1 MGTVIKITAIKASA
15 MRVHF
20 TAFIWFTPFEKKAQ
34 RGGESIQLQVFLI
47 GSDWPQVGIGGYCP
61 EILSLPDTDSFP
73 VDKDEDEGGNAH
85 Q

>member
-1 MGTVIKITAIKASA
+1 M
-15 MRVHF
+15 
-20 TAFIWFTPFEKKAQ
+20 
-34 RGGESIQLQVFLI
+34 FLI

-61 EILSLPDTDSFP
+61 EIFSLPDADPFP